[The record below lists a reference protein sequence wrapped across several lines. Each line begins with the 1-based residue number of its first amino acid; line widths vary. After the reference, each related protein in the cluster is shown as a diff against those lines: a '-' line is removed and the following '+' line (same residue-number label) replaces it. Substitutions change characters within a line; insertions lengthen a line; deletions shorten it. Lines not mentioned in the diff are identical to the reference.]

1 MDEEDEDDISWLND
15 EKDEDD
21 VLDLSWLNDEEK
33 FTNIERLEDKIAM
46 NEIQV
51 KIMYIDSKNT
61 LIHTETEICKLE
73 IGLEPS
79 VYNESIFPRDKLLL
93 LIQSKKKRD
102 QKKYRISELLL
113 YNINLEPE
121 NLQNYS
127 KTIQPMNENV
137 REPSVSLHNRPNDC
151 SMNEIYLKRLS
162 TIDDIRIPPS
172 ILIFHTINTLYLIFQ
187 ENTPGAKKTKR
198 SELKGIGFFTKKK
211 RF

>member
-1 MDEEDEDDISWLND
+1 MYDNQEDQEEDNLDI
-15 EKDEDD
+15 
-21 VLDLSWLNDEEK
+21 LDLSWLNDEEK
-33 FTNIERLEDKIAM
+33 FTNIEHLEDKIVM

-73 IGLEPS
+73 IES
-79 VYNESIFPRDKLLL
+79 CNEKESIFPKDKLLL

-102 QKKYRISELLL
+102 QKRYRISELLL

-127 KTIQPMNENV
+127 KQNGFSCNEN
-137 REPSVSLHNRPNDC
+137 
-151 SMNEIYLKRLS
+151 YLKRLS
-162 TIDDIRIPPS
+162 IIDNIRIPSS

-187 ENTPGAKKTKR
+187 EIIQTEGTSSIKRTKKV
-198 SELKGIGFFTKKK
+198 ELKGIGYFTKKK
-211 RF
+211 RYV

>member
-1 MDEEDEDDISWLND
+1 MYDNQEDEEEY
-15 EKDEDD
+15 
-21 VLDLSWLNDEEK
+21 LDTSWLNDEEE
-33 FTNIERLEDKIAM
+33 FTNIEHLEDKIAM

-73 IGLEPS
+73 IENENALEPS
-79 VYNESIFPRDKLLL
+79 VFPRDKLLL

-127 KTIQPMNENV
+127 KTNENGL
-137 REPSVSLHNRPNDC
+137 ESSVEN
-151 SMNEIYLKRLS
+151 YLKRLS

-187 ENTPGAKKTKR
+187 EIDIQVSKKTKKV
-198 SELKGIGFFTKKK
+198 ELKGIGYFTKKK
-211 RF
+211 RY

>member
-1 MDEEDEDDISWLND
+1 MYDNQEDQEEDNLDI
-15 EKDEDD
+15 
-21 VLDLSWLNDEEK
+21 LDLSWLNDEEK
-33 FTNIERLEDKIAM
+33 FTNIEHLEDKIAM

-73 IGLEPS
+73 TEPS
-79 VYNESIFPRDKLLL
+79 HNTIENESIFPRDKLLL

-127 KTIQPMNENV
+127 KTIQPTNENG
-137 REPSVSLHNRPNDC
+137 REPSVSLHNRSKDGSC
-151 SMNEIYLKRLS
+151 NEIYLKRLS

-187 ENTPGAKKTKR
+187 ENTQGAKKTKK
-198 SELKGIGFFTKKK
+198 SELKGIGFFTKKN
-211 RF
+211 RVFER